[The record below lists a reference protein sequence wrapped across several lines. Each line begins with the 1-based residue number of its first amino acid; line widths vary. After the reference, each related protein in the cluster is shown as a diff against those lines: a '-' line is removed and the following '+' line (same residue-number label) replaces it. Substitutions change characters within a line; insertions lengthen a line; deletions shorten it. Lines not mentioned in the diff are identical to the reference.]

1 VTAPRKNAA
10 TTRRG
15 KPFARG
21 NPGRPAGSKN
31 KATLALESLLAGEGE
46 ALTRKAIEL
55 ALGGDATVL
64 RACLDR
70 VLPLR
75 RGRPVNFALPA
86 LDTAADLSL
95 ALGAVLAATA
105 DGSLTPDEALTLAQI
120 VDRRRAAIETVE
132 LSERVAALEAGVRQ

>member
-1 VTAPRKNAA
+1 MPDRRKNG
-10 TTRRG
+10 G
-15 KPFARG
+15 KTGGGRFAPG
-21 NPGRPAGSKN
+21 NPGRPAGARN
-31 KATLALESLLAGEGE
+31 KTTLALESLLAGEGE
-46 ALTRKAIEL
+46 ALTRKAIAL

-86 LDTAADLSL
+86 LDTAGDLSL

-132 LSERVAALEAGVRQ
+132 LSERVAALEAGTQR